1 MKPISELENRTNSL
15 ITPSDIFS
23 SITHKYFGL
32 HYTFILSLSIAL
44 FFVLIRDD
52 TPFWENL
59 VFSLTTGY
67 TVHLSLAL
75 FGPLIKSKSRNIQWA
90 LTLTI
95 LIPALGLGF
104 FLGSFFTHGYS
115 DDNVLWFF
123 NILINIPLG
132 LAFSAIFIWIF
143 YTKAKQ
149 SDANALASKLELKA
163 TTKEKQLSQAQL
175 NLLQAQIE
183 PHFLF
188 NTLATVHSL
197 IEAEPKRASSL
208 LEEVNTYLR
217 AALDHS
223 RSKGCLLEHEIDLLR
238 SYLGIMKTRM
248 GTRFEFDI
256 IVDKG
261 VLKLPFPP
269 MLLQP
274 LVENAIKHGL
284 EPKVNGG
291 TLQISGMLKDDKL
304 CLDVI
309 DSGVGF
315 ADFKGEGIGLSNVRD
330 RLNTLY
336 SGAAIF
342 EISELGKRGVRASIQ
357 IPVNLL

>member
-1 MKPISELENRTNSL
+1 MKPFSELENRATNL
-15 ITPSDIFS
+15 IKPSDIFS

-44 FFVLIRDD
+44 FFVLLRDD

-75 FGPLIKSKSRNIQWA
+75 LGPLIKSKSRNIQWA
-90 LTLTI
+90 LTLTV

-104 FLGSFFTHGYS
+104 FLGSIFTHGYS
-115 DDNVLWFF
+115 DGNGLWFF

-132 LAFSAIFIWIF
+132 LAFCAIFIWIF
-143 YTKAKQ
+143 YAKAKQ

-163 TTKEKQLSQAQL
+163 ATKEKQLSEAQL

-197 IEAEPKRASSL
+197 IEEEPRRASTL
-208 LEEVNTYLR
+208 LEEVNIYLR

-223 RSKGCLLEHEIDLLR
+223 RSKDCLLIHEIELLR
-238 SYLGIMKTRM
+238 AYLGIMKTRM
-248 GTRFEFDI
+248 GERFNFDI
-256 IVDKG
+256 LVNNN
-261 VLKLPFPP
+261 VLKLSFPP

-291 TLQISGMLKDDKL
+291 TLQISGMQKDDKL

-315 ADFKGEGIGLSNVRD
+315 INFKGEGIGLSNVRE

-336 SGAAIF
+336 GKAASF
-342 EISELGKRGVRASIQ
+342 EIKELGKRGVRASIQ
-357 IPVNLL
+357 IPLGLL